1 MRTTK
6 ASRSRRSAK
15 ILAGSIAALLAAY
28 SAHAASD
35 SWNLNANGDWATAA
49 NWLGNQVPGATGD
62 AANLDIAT
70 ISFLLTAPRAIT
82 VDANRGIGGISFGN
96 TSVFGYTL
104 TGGNLLLKN
113 AGVIQTL
120 LADGAHMDTIAS
132 AIAIQGD
139 GGSASF
145 TANATSGSN
154 LLNIGAV
161 TGVSTGVNITTLNLN
176 GTNIGGNVI
185 TGIVGDGAGGGKLAI
200 TKSAAGNWQ
209 LNGSNTYTGTTT
221 ITLGTLI
228 ANNAAAL
235 GIGGDITFGG
245 GTLQYTA
252 TSAGQDWAAR
262 FKNAAA
268 GGILLNT
275 SNNDVTLAGVID
287 ATNTAGLTKSGGGAL
302 TLSGANLYT
311 GVTTIGGTVNSIL
324 SLNNTNALGGG
335 GNITF
340 TGGRLQHTTN
350 NAVDYSSRIVS
361 STAAIALDTNGQN
374 MSFGSAL
381 AASNTGG
388 LNKLGA
394 GDLTFG
400 GNISHLYTG
409 TTSVNGGRLILDNTG
424 VGNNNSDRITNAS
437 NLGLRNSV
445 FLFRGA
451 DDLATNSTETVGA
464 INVGSG
470 TLTMTFGSTNTATLT
485 ASSLG
490 KVDSLT
496 APGSFFVNGT
506 NLGMDTASTASVAR
520 LKITAAPS
528 LIGTTN
534 ALDTGINAAAQD
546 TKIVPFLIG
555 EATATTGGTGTATG
569 TASTFVTWNANTGLR
584 PLNPTDEFVQ
594 NTISAAKNNRIT
606 SATTAAATA
615 AINSLVIAGGD
626 LTINSGLNLTNTSGA
641 VLFASSNTI
650 KTVGGAS
657 GFLFAAGAPEYLLTV
672 NSGATATISSAFT
685 GVADGNGIVKSGGGT
700 LNLRGNSTLNTDTNI
715 GKSSRIV
722 AEGGGALNVT
732 GVITAYAP
740 SAVNRGNGTNLI
752 GQNSSGN
759 ALTISETGSL
769 RAGGMTIGGD
779 VFGNN
784 SVTISSPGN
793 SAASSYLMAGNGA
806 QLNLGVSSSNNSLTV
821 SNGAY
826 IGTAQGGG
834 TNTWSLGTNAGA
846 NNNSMLITGIGSAV
860 NRGGTANSAI
870 NVGGAGSGNS
880 LTIQSFGT
888 LVPLR
893 FGIGVNGG
901 NNNYVL
907 VSGMGAFL
915 SGNAS
920 QPIFGIGSNRAV
932 DINANTPGQGNYLL
946 VENGATAI
954 FDSNQN
960 RGYNIGA
967 VNSADNNYVR
977 VTGAY
982 SVFTMRQGQP
992 LAIGGTAGVNNGN
1005 HSIIESNAA
1014 GNRLDVYNGAMT
1026 FQNSVYVMGVNS
1038 AFNLGNGSTAISLGD
1053 VRASTGSP
1061 VYGAGVVL
1069 NNTTAKLNINNGRLI
1084 AGAGGALVSGLGTVV
1099 LNGPAYISTTQ
1110 TNSAISTVIANGAG
1124 NSLTKEGSGTLILS
1138 AANTYTGSTVVNAG
1152 TLALDF
1158 TVAGSKLADASTLVL
1173 GGGTLDLRNG
1183 ASTEV
1188 IASTS
1193 LNAGRSGVTRSI
1205 AGSTLRMNTIT
1216 PGVGI
1221 VNFGAANIAD
1231 TDNLNDASD
1240 AGGILGAWAT
1250 VGGTDW
1256 AVNFPNAADGAITA
1270 YAAYTDYD
1278 AFGSTL
1284 LNVAANNARLNAAA
1298 GAGNIG
1304 LGAAV
1309 TTINTLLQINPAGA
1323 AAATVN
1329 TLGAALETNGIM
1341 IGTGA
1346 DAVTIGVTAGDG
1358 SLRAAT
1364 AGANLVLNNNNT
1376 SGTVDM
1382 TINAPILANGAS
1394 GLATA
1399 GRVVLNGVNTFTG
1412 ATGVGGTLT
1421 IGGAG
1426 QLGTGSYAGAIS
1438 IATGGSLVMNTS
1450 ANQTL
1455 GGVISGDGSFTQ
1467 SGTGTTTLNGAN
1479 TYTGT
1484 TTVNDGAL
1492 VAGNATAFG
1501 SAFTAALVFG
1511 ASSSGTVRLNGN
1523 NITVTVLN
1531 TNSTPGTPTIESG
1544 SGVAGTD
1551 TLTLE
1556 AGRTTAGALNNSTY
1570 AGVLQDGST
1579 RALALVKNGPADLT
1593 LSGNNTHS
1601 GGTTINAGSL
1611 TLASQTGL
1619 GTGTLTLA
1627 EGALFQQ
1634 SAFEGNT
1641 AGGAIPNVINLSG
1654 GQVFFNMPIAQKDI
1668 WLDQDVTGVGTMRLL
1683 SDGSGRTLTLSG
1695 AKTFLGGIVQTSG
1708 SLVSTG
1714 TGSGQHP
1721 SVAIDNVASLGLG
1734 TFRAQ
1739 INSTN
1744 TSVGVLRTLA
1754 DLSAG
1759 SGVTN
1764 AFELAAS
1771 SRLVA
1776 EVADSNHLK
1785 LSGVISGNG
1794 NLIKTGS
1801 ATLTLSGANTYTGST
1816 TITAGTLSV
1825 GADANLGGPNA
1836 VIFNGGTLQVTGTAI
1851 ANFGS
1856 HTPAFIAGK
1865 VAGFDIADAA
1875 NTFTV
1880 SQVLNQTTGGL
1891 IKSGPGV
1898 LALSNTNTYTGSAGD
1913 VWTSV
1918 NAGVLR
1924 LDSANA
1930 LPGGIGL
1937 AGGTSQLI
1945 FNGGVVGLNH
1955 GNFSRSLDAIGL
1967 ATSAN
1972 FQGPGGWAAYT
1983 ANRTVDI
1990 GGAAATVDWG
2000 LADTGL
2006 NGQTLILGAA
2016 TADMTVTLLNPLDLG
2031 AAARTLQVDNGTAAD
2046 DATVSGAVS
2055 STLGGS
2061 LVKTGD
2067 GAVQLNGGQSYDALT
2082 ASAGTTNVNALLGT
2096 APGMAVVT
2104 VDPGGAKLRFGTVSQ
2119 TLASLSI
2126 GAGSTVIFTS
2136 GTAAGS
2142 FTGGGGGGKG
2152 FGGGAVVPEPGTLGL
2167 LLVGI
2172 LGLLNRRRR
2181 M

>member
-1 MRTTK
+1 
-6 ASRSRRSAK
+6 
-15 ILAGSIAALLAAY
+15 
-28 SAHAASD
+28 
-35 SWNLNANGDWATAA
+35 
-49 NWLGNQVPGATGD
+49 
-62 AANLDIAT
+62 
-70 ISFLLTAPRAIT
+70 
-82 VDANRGIGGISFGN
+82 
-96 TSVFGYTL
+96 
-104 TGGNLLLKN
+104 
-113 AGVIQTL
+113 
-120 LADGAHMDTIAS
+120 
-132 AIAIQGD
+132 
-139 GGSASF
+139 
-145 TANATSGSN
+145 
-154 LLNIGAV
+154 
-161 TGVSTGVNITTLNLN
+161 
-176 GTNIGGNVI
+176 
-185 TGIVGDGAGGGKLAI
+185 
-200 TKSAAGNWQ
+200 
-209 LNGSNTYTGTTT
+209 
-221 ITLGTLI
+221 
-228 ANNAAAL
+228 
-235 GIGGDITFGG
+235 
-245 GTLQYTA
+245 
-252 TSAGQDWAAR
+252 
-262 FKNAAA
+262 
-268 GGILLNT
+268 
-275 SNNDVTLAGVID
+275 
-287 ATNTAGLTKSGGGAL
+287 
-302 TLSGANLYT
+302 
-311 GVTTIGGTVNSIL
+311 
-324 SLNNTNALGGG
+324 
-335 GNITF
+335 
-340 TGGRLQHTTN
+340 
-350 NAVDYSSRIVS
+350 
-361 STAAIALDTNGQN
+361 
-374 MSFGSAL
+374 
-381 AASNTGG
+381 
-388 LNKLGA
+388 
-394 GDLTFG
+394 
-400 GNISHLYTG
+400 
-409 TTSVNGGRLILDNTG
+409 
-424 VGNNNSDRITNAS
+424 
-437 NLGLRNSV
+437 
-445 FLFRGA
+445 
-451 DDLATNSTETVGA
+451 
-464 INVGSG
+464 
-470 TLTMTFGSTNTATLT
+470 
-485 ASSLG
+485 
-490 KVDSLT
+490 
-496 APGSFFVNGT
+496 
-506 NLGMDTASTASVAR
+506 
-520 LKITAAPS
+520 
-528 LIGTTN
+528 
-534 ALDTGINAAAQD
+534 
-546 TKIVPFLIG
+546 
-555 EATATTGGTGTATG
+555 
-569 TASTFVTWNANTGLR
+569 
-584 PLNPTDEFVQ
+584 
-594 NTISAAKNNRIT
+594 
-606 SATTAAATA
+606 
-615 AINSLVIAGGD
+615 
-626 LTINSGLNLTNTSGA
+626 
-641 VLFASSNTI
+641 
-650 KTVGGAS
+650 
-657 GFLFAAGAPEYLLTV
+657 
-672 NSGATATISSAFT
+672 
-685 GVADGNGIVKSGGGT
+685 
-700 LNLRGNSTLNTDTNI
+700 
-715 GKSSRIV
+715 
-722 AEGGGALNVT
+722 
-732 GVITAYAP
+732 
-740 SAVNRGNGTNLI
+740 
-752 GQNSSGN
+752 
-759 ALTISETGSL
+759 
-769 RAGGMTIGGD
+769 
-779 VFGNN
+779 
-784 SVTISSPGN
+784 
-793 SAASSYLMAGNGA
+793 
-806 QLNLGVSSSNNSLTV
+806 
-821 SNGAY
+821 
-826 IGTAQGGG
+826 
-834 TNTWSLGTNAGA
+834 
-846 NNNSMLITGIGSAV
+846 
-860 NRGGTANSAI
+860 
-870 NVGGAGSGNS
+870 
-880 LTIQSFGT
+880 
-888 LVPLR
+888 
-893 FGIGVNGG
+893 
-901 NNNYVL
+901 
-907 VSGMGAFL
+907 
-915 SGNAS
+915 
-920 QPIFGIGSNRAV
+920 
-932 DINANTPGQGNYLL
+932 
-946 VENGATAI
+946 
-954 FDSNQN
+954 
-960 RGYNIGA
+960 
-967 VNSADNNYVR
+967 
-977 VTGAY
+977 
-982 SVFTMRQGQP
+982 
-992 LAIGGTAGVNNGN
+992 
-1005 HSIIESNAA
+1005 
-1014 GNRLDVYNGAMT
+1014 
-1026 FQNSVYVMGVNS
+1026 
-1038 AFNLGNGSTAISLGD
+1038 
-1053 VRASTGSP
+1053 
-1061 VYGAGVVL
+1061 
-1069 NNTTAKLNINNGRLI
+1069 
-1084 AGAGGALVSGLGTVV
+1084 
-1099 LNGPAYISTTQ
+1099 
-1110 TNSAISTVIANGAG
+1110 
-1124 NSLTKEGSGTLILS
+1124 
-1138 AANTYTGSTVVNAG
+1138 
-1152 TLALDF
+1152 
-1158 TVAGSKLADASTLVL
+1158 
-1173 GGGTLDLRNG
+1173 
-1183 ASTEV
+1183 
-1188 IASTS
+1188 
-1193 LNAGRSGVTRSI
+1193 
-1205 AGSTLRMNTIT
+1205 MNTIT

-2046 DATVSGAVS
+2046 DAIVSGAVS
-2055 STLGGS
+2055 STLGGT

-2067 GAVQLNGGQSYDALT
+2067 GVVQLNGGQSYDALT

>member
-6 ASRSRRSAK
+6 ASRSRQSAK

-104 TGGNLLLKN
+104 TGGNLLLNN

-235 GIGGDITFGG
+235 GIGGDMTFGG

-252 TSAGQDWAAR
+252 ISAGQDWSTR
-262 FKNAAA
+262 FKNTTVT
-268 GGILLNT
+268 GILLNT
-275 SNNDVTLAGVID
+275 SSNDVTLAGAID
-287 ATNTAGLTKSGGGAL
+287 ATNTAGLTKSGGGTL

-324 SLNNTNALGGG
+324 RLNNSNALGGG

-340 TGGRLQHTTN
+340 TGGRLRYTTN
-350 NAVDYSSRIVS
+350 NTVDYSTRIVS

-374 MSFGSAL
+374 VSLGSAL
-381 AASNTGG
+381 ANTNTGG

-400 GNISHLYTG
+400 GNVSHLYTG

-424 VGNNNSDRITNAS
+424 AGNNNADRIVNGSSLTLN
-437 NLGLRNSV
+437 NGT
-445 FLFRGA
+445 FLYKGS
-451 DDLATNSTETVGA
+451 DQVATDSSETVGA
-464 INVGSG
+464 INVGTG
-470 TLTMTFGSTNTATLT
+470 TLTVSFGGTNVATLT
-485 ASSLG
+485 GSSLG
-490 KVDSLT
+490 QSNR
-496 APGSFFVNGT
+496 GSTLVNGT

-520 LKITAAPS
+520 LKITGAPT
-528 LIGTTN
+528 LFGTTN

-546 TKIVPFLIG
+546 TKIVAFLVG

-569 TASTFVTWNANTGLR
+569 AANTFVTWNANTGLR
-584 PLNPTDEFVQ
+584 PLNPTDEFV
-594 NTISAAKNNRIT
+594 NNSITVAKNNYVT
-606 SATTAAATA
+606 SATTAAATG
-615 AINSLVIAGGD
+615 AINSLVINGAD
-626 LTINSGLNLTNTSGA
+626 LTIDSGVNLTDTSGA
-641 VLFASSNTI
+641 ILFASSNTI
-650 KTVGGAS
+650 KTIGGAS
-657 GFLFAAGAPEYLLTV
+657 GFLFTGGNQEYLISV
-672 NSGATATISSAFT
+672 NSGVTATISSAFT
-685 GVADGNGIVKSGGGT
+685 GTADGNQIAMSGGGT
-700 LNLRGNSTLNTDTNI
+700 LNLRGNSTLNTDTNT
-715 GKSSRIV
+715 GKTSRLV
-722 AEGGGALNVT
+722 AEGGGTLNVT
-732 GVITAYAP
+732 GVIMAYATL
-740 SAVNRGNGTNLI
+740 AINKGNGTNLV
-752 GQNSSGN
+752 GQTSSGN
-759 ALTISETGSL
+759 TLNVSETGRL

-779 VFGNN
+779 IFGNN

-793 SAASSYLMAGNGA
+793 SAAPSYHMNGNGA
-806 QLNLGVSSSNNSLTV
+806 QLNMGVSSSGNTFTV

-826 IGTAQGGG
+826 VRQDQGGG
-834 TNTWSLGTNAGA
+834 TNAWTIGTNAGGD
-846 NNNSMLITGIGSAV
+846 NNAILITGIGSTV
-860 NRGGTANSAI
+860 NRGGAAGSEVAIGGVGNNNSI
-870 NVGGAGSGNS
+870 TVNSGGNLTPRRTRFGFNGGSGNFGLITGQRS
-880 LTIQSFGT
+880 SYNLTVTDSNNVFALG
-888 LVPLR
+888 
-893 FGIGVNGG
+893 GGVGSQ
-901 NNNYVL
+901 NNYF
-907 VSGMGAFL
+907 S
-915 SGNAS
+915 
-920 QPIFGIGSNRAV
+920 
-932 DINANTPGQGNYLL
+932 
-946 VENGATAI
+946 VEAGATATI
-954 FDSNQN
+954 GNTVNTTREFNV
-960 RGYNIGA
+960 GYANA
-967 VNSADNNYVR
+967 ADNNYVR
-977 VTGAY
+977 VTGPT
-982 SVFTMRQGQP
+982 SLITMALVQP
-992 LAIGGTAGVNNGN
+992 WSFGGTDRGTGTTPVDFNAKGN
-1005 HSIIESNAA
+1005 H
-1014 GNRLDVYNGAMT
+1014 LDVFDRGILVTTTVEM
-1026 FQNSVYVMGVNS
+1026 MGVSS
-1038 AFNLGNGSTAISLGD
+1038 AFNLGNGSGISTATVSNAPGH
-1053 VRASTGSP
+1053 TQT
-1061 VYGAGVVL
+1061 GVVL
-1069 NNTTAKLNINNGRLI
+1069 RNADSRLNFNGGRLI
-1084 AGAGGALVSGLGTVV
+1084 AGAAGSLVSGLGIVV
-1099 LNGPAYISTTQ
+1099 LNGPAYFSTTQ
-1110 TNSAISTVIANGAG
+1110 TNSAISAVIADGTG

-1138 AANTYTGSTVVNAG
+1138 ASNTYTGSTVVNAG

-1158 TVAGSKLADASTLVL
+1158 TAAGGRLADASTLVL

-1193 LNAGRSGVTRSI
+1193 LTAGRSGVTRSI

-1284 LNVAANNARLNAAA
+1284 VNVAANNARLNAAA

-1329 TLGAALETNGIM
+1329 TVGAALETNGIM
-1341 IGTGA
+1341 IGTGS

-1426 QLGTGSYAGAIS
+1426 QLGSGSYAGAIS
-1438 IATGGSLVMNTS
+1438 IAAGGSLVMNTS

-1501 SAFTAALVFG
+1501 SAITAALVFG

-1523 NITVTVLN
+1523 NITLTVLN

-1570 AGVLQDGST
+1570 AGVLQNGST

-1654 GQVFFNMPIAQKDI
+1654 GQVFFNMPITQKDI

-1851 ANFGS
+1851 TNFGS

-1972 FQGPGGWAAYT
+1972 FEGPGGWAAYT

-2000 LADTGL
+2000 LVDTGL

-2046 DATVSGAVS
+2046 DAIVSGAVS

-2136 GTAAGS
+2136 GAAAGS